1 MAFHFPAV
9 FSTVR
14 GDSGRPGILDIVDE
28 WRALGDAALFWINA
42 ARYSWQRAERGQAKP
57 VMLIPGFGIG
67 DLSLF
72 PLASFCNWLGHRA
85 RFVGIVANAGCP
97 NRMLKRMETK
107 LGDIY
112 RENGAPVVVIGH
124 SLGGLYAREL
134 GHRHPERI
142 ERVITLGAPA
152 SHPLDS
158 CNTTLNVLADCIAAI
173 SNRWKEC
180 LTGACSCGTTLQM
193 HRMPPVPV
201 TAIYSRTDGIVD
213 WKGCI
218 GQSSASL
225 DHVEV
230 IGSHFGMTLSPEVF
244 RIVAERLAWPRQQA
258 RDPATSAP
266 KLRLISRRMPASYA
280 AASRASAS
288 PAATKLQ
295 FAAPVK
301 RAGQSGR
308 VAVLEVAS
316 RRQSVR
322 EAGGSNPE
330 RL

>member
-1 MAFHFPAV
+1 M
-9 FSTVR
+9 
-14 GDSGRPGILDIVDE
+14 L
-28 WRALGDAALFWINA
+28 
-42 ARYSWQRAERGQAKP
+42 ER
-57 VMLIPGFGIG
+57 L
-67 DLSLF
+67 
-72 PLASFCNWLGHRA
+72 
-85 RFVGIVANAGCP
+85 
-97 NRMLKRMETK
+97 ETK
-107 LGDIY
+107 LDDIY

-134 GHRHPERI
+134 GHRHPEQI

-180 LTGACSCGTTLQM
+180 VMGACSCGTALQM

-218 GQSSASL
+218 GESGSASL

-230 IGSHFGMTLSPEVF
+230 MGSHFGMTLSPDVF
-244 RIVAERLAWPRQQA
+244 RIVAERLTWPRQQP

-266 KLRLISRRMPASYA
+266 KLRLISRRMPAPYA
-280 AASRASAS
+280 AASRASAT
-288 PAATKLQ
+288 PAAIKLQ

-301 RAGQSGR
+301 RAGQGGR

-316 RRQSVR
+316 RRQSVC
-322 EAGGSNPE
+322 EAGGLDSE
-330 RL
+330 RLE